1 MTVDE
6 VLLQLQQ
13 NSNPS
18 RKKTL
23 LKAGAK
29 EPLFGVQ
36 LGYLRTLA
44 QQLGINHELAMS
56 LWESRNTDARFLAV
70 MLFDPKK
77 LNAKTIDQMIDDVT
91 FDQLLDDFIFRCVLF
106 TPEKDQLEKAWYDA
120 KEDHKKRAAWSLIVK
135 KIADKK
141 TTTNEY
147 LDYVLN
153 VIEKELVSAP
163 PLTQWM
169 MNRALSEIG
178 FRYLDYTNRCLEMGE
193 RLGVYKDMMVAPGCT
208 SAYAP
213 DWIHAVL
220 KRGK

>member
-13 NSNPS
+13 NSNLA

-29 EPLFGVQ
+29 EPLFGVP

-56 LWESRNTDARFLAV
+56 LWESENTDARFLAV

-91 FDQLLDDFIFRCVLF
+91 FDQLLDDFIFRCVIF
-106 TPEKDQLEKAWYDA
+106 TPEKDQLEKAWYNA

-135 KIADKK
+135 KITDKK

-147 LDYVLN
+147 LDYILN
-153 VIEKELVSAP
+153 VVENELVSAP

-193 RLGVYKDMMVAPGCT
+193 RLGVYKDMVVSPGCT